1 MISKSVKKVLN
12 FIMNLYSYLS
22 VLQVA
27 VHALQHL

>member
-12 FIMNLYSYLS
+12 FIMNLHSYLS